1 MTDIAKRLVHLRGLP
16 TDSHSSYLRGAAAA
30 PGFIRTALASD
41 HSNLASERGTEIGRE
56 IDLVD
61 CGDVSLKEDDEDA
74 ARITRAIAE
83 SLNVG
88 AMPLSLGGDHSVTFP
103 IVEAIANRLGPV
115 QILHFDA
122 HPDLYDDFDGDPFSH
137 HMYVFNADGTM
148 QQANPDAG
156 NARTSDSDGQGIWV
170 ADGDRIT
177 GKFVEMRADR
187 ATHAYI
193 GRGEISFDFTIDGDT
208 LTGSATA
215 RFFDPGGALVEGP
228 FETDMTGTRVTLP

>member
-1 MTDIAKRLVHLRGLP
+1 MHTMNLK
-16 TDSHSSYLRGAAAA
+16 AAALLFSVFAIIGVSGCNEAYA
-30 PGFIRTALASD
+30 PNG
-41 HSNLASERGTEIGRE
+41 
-56 IDLVD
+56 V
-61 CGDVSLKEDDEDA
+61 
-74 ARITRAIAE
+74 
-83 SLNVG
+83 VG
-88 AMPLSLGGDHSVTFP
+88 AWMVHHS
-103 IVEAIANRLGPV
+103 AA
-115 QILHFDA
+115 
-122 HPDLYDDFDGDPFSH
+122 PFSH

-156 NARTSDSDGQGIWV
+156 NARTSDSDGQGIWI

-193 GRGEISFDFTIDGDT
+193 GRGEISFDFDINGDT

-215 RFFDPGGALVEGP
+215 RFFDPGGTLVEGP